1 MGPIIRLASQAAFPN
16 GEGKEEG
23 LHLPFPPQFL
33 DELAARNPIEEVV
46 GQYVNLKRSGSN
58 LFGLCPFHGEKTPS
72 FSVAPD
78 KGIFYCFGCHKGG
91 SVINFEME
99 IEGLSYPDAVRALA
113 QRAGMEVP
121 DDEQYRAVYQR
132 QERLWALNKE
142 AARFFVKELYGPA
155 GREGLAYAQKRGMSK
170 GTLTRFGIGFAPAG
184 WRNLCDAMKAKG
196 YTEEELLA
204 AGVASEKDKNTYDR
218 FRNRLMFP
226 IIDVRGNVIGFGG
239 RVMDD
244 SKPKYLN
251 SPETMIFNKRKN
263 LFALNIAKKTK
274 LGYMILVEGYMDAIA
289 LHQYGFDCAV
299 ASLGTSLTEEHALL
313 LSRYTQQIVL
323 IYDGDEAG
331 QNATK
336 RAIPMLEKAGLQVK
350 VLQMR
355 DAKDPD
361 EYLKKFGADKFRIL
375 LEDSANRVEYQLRAI
390 ERKYDLKVDEDRVKF
405 ITEAAELVSSLPNA
419 VQREVYGNRVAEAAG
434 VSSEAV
440 RLEIGRISKRHINKE
455 KKKQERI
462 SLAPAIAK
470 QPKSKTI
477 RYDDV
482 KSAMAEE
489 NVIAQCMK
497 DAGLMEEV
505 SDLDSSVFS
514 SPLLG
519 KVFDQMKAQYRAG
532 KEPSFAALTDLNE
545 DEMAHIA
552 GVLQRN
558 DDVVSEKALTDSVM
572 VIKDRHESKNN
583 GTDEALLARMRELQE
598 RKGRRP

>member
-1 MGPIIRLASQAAFPN
+1 MGPRIRFASQAAFPN
-16 GEGKEEG
+16 GEGKKEG

-58 LFGLCPFHGEKTPS
+58 LMGLCPFHSEKSPS
-72 FSVAPD
+72 FSVSPD
-78 KGIFYCFGCHKGG
+78 KGLFYCFGCHKGG
-91 SVINFEME
+91 SVIGFEME
-99 IEGLSYPDAVRALA
+99 IEGLSYGDAVRALA
-113 QRAGMEVP
+113 QRAGMDVP
-121 DDEQYRAVYQR
+121 EDEENRELYQK

-142 AARFFVKELYGPA
+142 AARFFVKELYGPF

-170 GTLTRFGIGFAPAG
+170 GTLTRFGIGFAPNDR
-184 WRNLCDAMKAKG
+184 RNLCDAMRAKG

-204 AGVASEKDKNTYDR
+204 SGLALKKDRGLYDC

-251 SPETMIFNKRKN
+251 SPDTLVFNKRKN
-263 LFALNIAKKTK
+263 LFALNIAKKSK
-274 LGYMILVEGYMDAIA
+274 LDYLILVEGYMDAIA

-299 ASLGTSLTEEHALL
+299 ASLGTSLTDEHARLI
-313 LSRYTQQIVL
+313 SRYTKQIVL

-336 RAIPMLEKAGLQVK
+336 RAIPMLERAGLQVK

-361 EYLKKFGADKFRIL
+361 EYLKKYGADKFRIL

-390 ERKYDLKVDEDRVKF
+390 QKKYDLRVDDDRIKF
-405 ITEAAELVSSLPNA
+405 IEEASDLISTLPNA

-434 VSSEAV
+434 ISSESMKIETEKSV
-440 RLEIGRISKRHINKE
+440 KRRMNQE
-455 KKKQERI
+455 KRKQERVD
-462 SLAPAIAK
+462 LAPVNAR
-470 QPKSKTI
+470 QPKSRTI
-477 RYDDV
+477 RYVDI

>member
-1 MGPIIRLASQAAFPN
+1 
-16 GEGKEEG
+16 
-23 LHLPFPPQFL
+23 
-33 DELAARNPIEEVV
+33 
-46 GQYVNLKRSGSN
+46 
-58 LFGLCPFHGEKTPS
+58 
-72 FSVAPD
+72 
-78 KGIFYCFGCHKGG
+78 
-91 SVINFEME
+91 
-99 IEGLSYPDAVRALA
+99 
-113 QRAGMEVP
+113 
-121 DDEQYRAVYQR
+121 
-132 QERLWALNKE
+132 
-142 AARFFVKELYGPA
+142 
-155 GREGLAYAQKRGMSK
+155 
-170 GTLTRFGIGFAPAG
+170 
-184 WRNLCDAMKAKG
+184 
-196 YTEEELLA
+196 
-204 AGVASEKDKNTYDR
+204 
-218 FRNRLMFP
+218 
-226 IIDVRGNVIGFGG
+226 
-239 RVMDD
+239 
-244 SKPKYLN
+244 
-251 SPETMIFNKRKN
+251 
-263 LFALNIAKKTK
+263 
-274 LGYMILVEGYMDAIA
+274 MDAIA